1 MTFPR
6 AFRSYVPRT
15 HCIDT
20 HVYGA
25 IVLSQDGEV
34 AVVKGRQSGK
44 WSFPKGHGFGNESPL
59 DACLRELR
67 EETGIELDNP
77 KWEDQVRFPTGTYF
91 VFRIDSKPTLNPEDT
106 KEVEE
111 VEWVPIEKLHTLRG
125 NMDLRLFA
133 RRYTAW

>member
-6 AFRSYVPRT
+6 AFRSYIPRT
-15 HCIDT
+15 HCINE

-25 IVLSQDGEV
+25 IVVTSNNEV
-34 AVVKGRQSGK
+34 AVIKGRQSGK
-44 WSFPKGHGFGNESPL
+44 WSFPKGHGYANESPL

-67 EETGIELDNP
+67 EETGLDLSRQRAD
-77 KWEDQVRFPTGTYF
+77 EQVRFPTGTYF
-91 VFRIDSKPTLNPEDT
+91 IFQIDQKSTLVPEDV

-111 VEWVPIEKLHTLRG
+111 VKWIPIDQLYTLRG

-133 RRYTAW
+133 RRYISL